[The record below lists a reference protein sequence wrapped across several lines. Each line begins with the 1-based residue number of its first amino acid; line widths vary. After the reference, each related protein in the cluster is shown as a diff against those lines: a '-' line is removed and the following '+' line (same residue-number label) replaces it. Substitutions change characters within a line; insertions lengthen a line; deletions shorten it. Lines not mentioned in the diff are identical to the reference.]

1 MPGVSILSYLRYL
14 HDVNRKLL
22 QRGGLENVLY
32 RKAAKQ
38 NPCYHQYDQPDP
50 SRPAHW
56 LATMR
61 HLQNNEARGVAL
73 RPLIGFGLMV
83 GQVQTAKGLKKLSA
97 PFAFCNARLIE
108 DEDRP
113 NAVQLEPLWDT
124 ITLNYDLLTLFLG
137 QIKKEEDDESDSVS
151 MLPSQGV
158 GSQALDVFNTVE
170 QDLERFAA
178 ELHPDTRL
186 KGSTLS
192 GLINYVRNGV
202 VQFQAV
208 EVAVAPYDHRKLAE
222 FIEQRRPLFFAH
234 RFFFVAP
241 AAGELTTM
249 TALKELIRQ
258 SDGRGRRAV

>member
-32 RKAAKQ
+32 RRPARL

-73 RPLIGFGLMV
+73 RPLLGFGLMV
-83 GQVQTAKGLKKLSA
+83 GQVQTARGLKKLSA

-137 QIKKEEDDESDSVS
+137 QLNEEETDEA
-151 MLPSQGV
+151 LPTQGV
-158 GSQALDVFNTVE
+158 GGQALAVFNTVE
-170 QDLERFAA
+170 QDLERLAS

-186 KGSTLS
+186 KGSVLS
-192 GLINYVRNGV
+192 GLMNYVRNSVGK
-202 VQFQAV
+202 FQAV
-208 EVAVAPYDHRKLAE
+208 EVAAAPT
-222 FIEQRRPLFFAH
+222 IT
-234 RFFFVAP
+234 
-241 AAGELTTM
+241 GSW
-249 TALKELIRQ
+249 LIL
-258 SDGRGRRAV
+258 SNNDGHCFSRIVFSLSHPPQAN